1 MRLERQISKMPARL
15 IDGLIAKA
23 RCAVAYD
30 EDCLPEADDPLAV
43 FGASIVRDLI
53 KMTQAPSI
61 AA

>member
-1 MRLERQISKMPARL
+1 
-15 IDGLIAKA
+15 
-23 RCAVAYD
+23 VAYD

-43 FGASIVRDLI
+43 FGVSIVRDLI